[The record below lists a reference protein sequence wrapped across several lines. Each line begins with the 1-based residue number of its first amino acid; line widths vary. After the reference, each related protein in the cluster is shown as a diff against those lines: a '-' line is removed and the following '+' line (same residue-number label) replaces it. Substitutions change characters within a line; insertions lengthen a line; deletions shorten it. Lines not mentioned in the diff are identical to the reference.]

1 MLVLF
6 AVAFCLIV
14 YRLVA
19 IQGSHGYAQV
29 SSATQQSLTLYGV
42 RGSILAAN
50 GNELAFSEERPTIFA
65 DPTEITNPA
74 GEAVKL
80 AGVLHRS
87 AFTLQSQLTAKTT
100 YVALVTGASNATAQA
115 VTKLGLPGIGTV
127 DEPIRY
133 YPDGALGLPLIGR
146 VNAAGVG
153 VGGLEQ
159 TYNRVLAGKNGKLV
173 RQVDPQGLPVAGDV
187 TTDKPATDGDDI
199 LTTINPAL
207 QYQVEQILATDLL
220 HSKGTEGVIM
230 VEDTRT
236 GKILADANMQVE
248 GGRAVQG
255 SSNYSF
261 TQTFDP
267 GSVGKIV
274 TVSAGLAQHKIT
286 PTSKIP
292 DPDPLT
298 VAGTQFTDD
307 WATSH
312 PLYHL
317 TPMALLAQSSDIGAI
332 EVAKRLGPQALYDY
346 LDAYG
351 LAQQTDINWPGQSSG
366 LIRPPSAWWG
376 TSLPTYAFGDGYDIT
391 GAQMISA
398 VNTIANG
405 GLYVPPKLVTAT
417 VDANGQEDPV
427 RTPKPHRV
435 VPRWVAREMTP
446 MLEQV
451 VSSGTGTGAQIPG
464 FAIAGKTGTAATY
477 GANGQVNKQYNNS
490 SFAGYAPAQHP
501 RLTVIVTVTHTTLYG
516 AQAAVPAFQEVMKD
530 ALTDLGIGSEGPQPK
545 PDIKAAPTMNGQP
558 LTSML
563 AASPG

>member
-6 AVAFCLIV
+6 GVAFCLIV

-29 SSATQQSLTLYGV
+29 SSATQQSLTLYGL

-65 DPTEITNPA
+65 DPGEIADPA

-87 AFTLQSQLTAKTT
+87 AFTLQSQLSAKTT
-100 YVALVTGASNATAQA
+100 YVPLVTGASNATAKA
-115 VTKLGLPGIGTV
+115 VSKLGLPGIGTV

-133 YPDGALGLPLIGR
+133 YADGTLGLPLIGR
-146 VNAAGVG
+146 VNAAGGG

-159 TYNRVLAGKNGKLV
+159 TYNGVLQGKNGKIV

-187 TTDKPATDGDDI
+187 TTDRPATDGDDI

-207 QYQVEQILATDLL
+207 QYQVDQILAADLV

-236 GKILADANMQVE
+236 GKILADSNMQMDGNKAVE
-248 GGRAVQG
+248 AT
-255 SSNYSF
+255 SNFSF
-261 TQTFDP
+261 MHTFDP

-286 PTSKIP
+286 PTSKIA
-292 DPDPLT
+292 DPYSLN
-298 VAGTQFTDD
+298 VADSSFHDD
-307 WATSH
+307 WSH
-312 PLYHL
+312 PSETL
-317 TPMALLAQSSDIGAI
+317 TPTSLLAQSSDVGAI
-332 EVAKRLGPQALYDY
+332 QVAKRIGPQALYDY
-346 LDAYG
+346 LKAYG
-351 LAQQTDINWPGQSSG
+351 LTQKTDINWPGESSG
-366 LIRPPSAWWG
+366 QIYPPAAWSG

-398 VNTIANG
+398 VNTIADG
-405 GLYVPPKLVTAT
+405 GKYVPPRLVTAL
-417 VDANGQEDPV
+417 VGADGQKQPLKA
-427 RTPKPHRV
+427 PKPHRV

-451 VSSGTGTGAQIPG
+451 VSSGTGQAAQIPG
-464 FAIAGKTGTAATY
+464 YAIAGKTGTAATY
-477 GANGQVNKQYNNS
+477 DANGQVNNLYNNS
-490 SFAGYAPAQHP
+490 SFAGFAPAQHP
-501 RLTVIVTVTHTTLYG
+501 RLTVIVTISHTSLFG
-516 AQAAVPAFQEVMKD
+516 AQAAVPAFQQVMKD
-530 ALTDLGIGSEGPQPK
+530 ALTDLGIGSDGPQPGPSVK
-545 PDIKAAPTMNGQP
+545 AVPIISGHPDTALLPAG
-558 LTSML
+558 
-563 AASPG
+563 